1 MDMEEIHNLPDRPV
15 SAVDG
20 TWPIEDW
27 PLDVQ
32 RVDENGIDLSL
43 VERALRL
50 TPEERVE
57 QNYRERLLGA
67 ELRRAGER
75 LYGSALP
82 NLEEIDRL

>member
-1 MDMEEIHNLPDRPV
+1 MDMDEIHNPQDRPI
-15 SAVDG
+15 SALDG
-20 TWPIEDW
+20 TWSIEHW

-43 VERALRL
+43 VERALSL

-57 QNYRERLLGA
+57 QNYRQRLLGA

-75 LYGSALP
+75 LYGSAFP
-82 NLEEIDRL
+82 NLEEIDRI